1 MTTQEKIIYLQK
13 RFGLD
18 ESTAQDKVMIME
30 KYSAQMA
37 NSDIDLIAL
46 AKKIRPLV
54 RINKNGQVCYFGG
67 PEENPES
74 ELYWSK
80 PVDIV
85 EASFNY
91 EPEPMALESFGL
103 TKLLEIT
110 TYHQSSCH
118 AFPNPTTAEVLLQ
131 MPEDFADKAAGFE
144 IYIPYDRIADSYD
157 EVLQLNRFRTI
168 FYSGKLPAKIVQQ
181 GIVARGQHYY

>member
-13 RFGLD
+13 RFCLD
-18 ESTAQDKVMIME
+18 ESTAQDKVMIMD

-37 NSDIDLIAL
+37 NSNIDLIAL
-46 AKKIRPLV
+46 AKRIRPLV
-54 RINKNGQVCYFGG
+54 RINKNGKVCYFGG
-67 PEENPES
+67 PMENPES

-91 EPEPMALESFGL
+91 EPEPMTLESYGL
-103 TKLLEIT
+103 IKLFEMT
-110 TYHQSSCH
+110 TYHQSSCY

-131 MPEDFADKAAGFE
+131 MPEDFADKVTGFE
-144 IYIPYDRIADSYD
+144 IYIPYDHIADSYD
-157 EVLQLNRFRTI
+157 EVLQLNRFQTI
-168 FYSGKLPAKIVQQ
+168 FYRGKLPAKIMQQ
-181 GIVARGQHYY
+181 GIIANGKHY

>member
-110 TYHQSSCH
+110 TYHQSSCY

-131 MPEDFADKAAGFE
+131 MPEDFADKATGFE

-181 GIVARGQHYY
+181 GIVACGKRYY